1 MKTQK
6 LVFYSKRDMVPP
18 DATVLTARD
27 MKKIL
32 HRFERGEIQTL
43 YVPVNLLCGWRTKLT
58 SSQVQLEFLGG
69 FNEHQQLQAAGRL
82 SFTAKERSMIKEGEE
97 SSLQVIEGNL
107 RYAKSTQV
115 ERVIENDQQAAG

>member
-6 LVFYSKRDMVPP
+6 LVFYSKRDLVPP

-27 MKKIL
+27 MKKTL

-58 SSQVQLEFLGG
+58 SSQVQLEFLGE
-69 FNEHQQLQAAGRL
+69 FTEHQQLNAAGRL
-82 SFTAKERSMIKEGEE
+82 SFTAKERSMVKEGE
-97 SSLQVIEGNL
+97 STVSRIIEENL
-107 RYAKSTQV
+107 RYAQSIRV
-115 ERVIENDQQAAG
+115 ERVIENDPQAAG

>member
-1 MKTQK
+1 MMKTQK
-6 LVFYSKRDMVPP
+6 LVFYSKRDLVPS

-27 MKKIL
+27 MKKTL

-58 SSQVQLEFLGG
+58 SSQVQLEFLGE
-69 FNEHQQLQAAGRL
+69 FTEHQQLNAAGRL
-82 SFTAKERSMIKEGEE
+82 SFTAKERAMIKEGEE

-107 RYAKSTQV
+107 RYAKSARV
-115 ERVIENDQQAAG
+115 ERDQQPAG